1 MLELGKTGFKFW
13 FWPPLAVWMWEIW
26 VSEFSLS
33 FLRRLWLLV
42 STLVVIKLT
51 STWQTV
57 HERQLSVR
65 PIMCQRL
72 SSRLNSPTWTF
83 PWSLTRDVSGASIC
97 SFLQF
102 SASECG
108 LSIPRPPGWRGS
120 LESRSVAPSPL
131 RPSALHLRGLPK
143 PSLFCFLRH
152 QQKSDFYFLPAQM
165 ARRQLRDT
173 LCSSLLSL
181 LSTELILWAAD
192 KDIVLITPLWWIA
205 IVT

>member
-1 MLELGKTGFKFW
+1 M
-13 FWPPLAVWMWEIW
+13 
-26 VSEFSLS
+26 
-33 FLRRLWLLV
+33 WLLI

-57 HERQLSVR
+57 HERQLSAR
-65 PIMCQRL
+65 TITCRRL
-72 SSRLNSPTWTF
+72 SSRLNSTTWMFT
-83 PWSLTRDVSGASIC
+83 WSLTRDVSEASIC

-108 LSIPRPPGWRGS
+108 LSVPRPPGRRGS

-131 RPSALHLRGLPK
+131 CPSALHLRGLLK

-152 QQKSDFYFLPAQM
+152 QKSDFYFLPAQM

-173 LCSSLLSL
+173 LSSSLLSL

-192 KDIVLITPLWWIA
+192 KDIVLITPVWWIA